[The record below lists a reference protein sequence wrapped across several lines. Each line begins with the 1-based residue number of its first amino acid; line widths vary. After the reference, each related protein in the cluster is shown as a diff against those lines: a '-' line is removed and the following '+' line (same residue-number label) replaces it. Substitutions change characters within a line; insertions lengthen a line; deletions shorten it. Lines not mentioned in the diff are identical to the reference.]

1 MYRSILPPAALRGG
15 FFILAASIPLVIA
28 LSCSRPQGVSGATA
42 WDPAQA
48 AESTAVDAVTV
59 AAGSLVTEVWASGT
73 VAGVNEAYA
82 VSETSGL
89 IRTARFSIGDS
100 VEAGQALL
108 SVDDAILKLDLDRA
122 RAQWDAARI
131 EAEAAEKL
139 VQSGGSSAV
148 ALARAKSAESGAK
161 AQYETARKRYE
172 DAVVR
177 SPIKGVVASKE
188 AVATVGNSLA
198 PGSRIARIVDVSS
211 FRLTVAV
218 GEREVGLIEPGALVR
233 VSVPAA
239 LGEETVEG
247 RVEAVAAG
255 SDPATGSFP
264 VVVSFRNGFGGRIKS
279 GMTASAAIAVR
290 SAVPAL
296 VIPSAALVRRG
307 DRYAAF
313 VEEGGSAAVRE
324 LVLGNRV
331 GPRVEVLSGLTVG
344 DVLILSGLTRLR
356 SGSPVAVSLRGD
368 SLGWE

>member
-1 MYRSILPPAALRGG
+1 MYRSILPPAAIRGG
-15 FFILAASIPLVIA
+15 FFILAAAIPLSLT
-28 LSCSRPQGVSGATA
+28 LSCARPQGVSGATV

-48 AESTAVDAVTV
+48 AGAIAVDAVSV
-59 AAGSLVTEVWASGT
+59 SAGSLVSEVWASGT

-82 VSETSGL
+82 VSETSGI
-89 IRTARFSIGDS
+89 IRTARFSIGDA
-100 VEAGQALL
+100 VEGGQALL

-122 RAQWDAARI
+122 RALWDAARI

-139 VQSGGSSAV
+139 AQSGGSSAV
-148 ALARAKSAESGAK
+148 AVARARSAESGAK

-172 DAVVR
+172 DTVVR

-188 AVATVGNSLA
+188 EVATVGNSLVH
-198 PGSRIARIVDVSS
+198 GSRIARIVDVSS
-211 FRLTVAV
+211 FKLTVAV
-218 GEREVGLIEPGALVR
+218 GEREVGLVELGAPVR

-247 RVEAVAAG
+247 RVSAVAAG

-279 GMTASAAIAVR
+279 GMTASASIAVR
-290 SAVPAL
+290 SALPSV
-296 VIPSAALVRRG
+296 VVPSAALVRRG
-307 DRYAAF
+307 ERYAAF
-313 VEEGGSAAVRE
+313 VAEGGSAAVRE

-331 GPRVEVLSGLTVG
+331 GPRVEVISGLSVG
-344 DVLILSGLTRLR
+344 DVLVLSGLTRLR
-356 SGSPVAVSLRGD
+356 AGSPITVNLRGD